1 MDESTSARPT
11 SSPEPAGSPS
21 ATDSVDS
28 RLYLPDTGEW
38 EACIKRDSDKIY
50 CYQKSPGQDYYHLIL
65 SGELYLKNGH
75 EKLCLTCALR
85 RGVVTHDRLHWQHRV
100 KRVTAPPL

>member
-1 MDESTSARPT
+1 MEETTSARPAD
-11 SSPEPAGSPS
+11 SPDAAPLSPA
-21 ATDSVDS
+21 ADSVDN
-28 RLYLPDTGEW
+28 RLYLPDTGDW

-65 SGELYLKNGH
+65 SGEIFLKNGN
-75 EKLCLTCALR
+75 EKLCLACALR